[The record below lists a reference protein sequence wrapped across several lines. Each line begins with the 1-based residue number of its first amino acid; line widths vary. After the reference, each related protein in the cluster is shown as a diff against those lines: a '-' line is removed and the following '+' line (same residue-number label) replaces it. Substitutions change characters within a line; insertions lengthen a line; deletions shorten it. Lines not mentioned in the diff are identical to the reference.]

1 MTKINTITI
10 NIAKSL
16 APIIS
21 SRDVA
26 ASLKKLISKSRSI
39 IVDLDFQDVEFVSRS
54 AAHELLLL
62 KDKFTKALLRRKTV
76 NFINTRDDVAN
87 MIRVVAA
94 SRAVPKSK
102 KEELHIEKVSFDSLS
117 QLAF

>member
-1 MTKINTITI
+1 MTKTDKITI
-10 NIAKSL
+10 DVANTL

-26 ASLKKLISKSRSI
+26 SSLKKLISKSRSRSI
-39 IVDLDFQDVEFVSRS
+39 DLDFQRVEFVSRS

-62 KDKFTKALLRRKTV
+62 KDKFTRAIFRRKAI
-76 NFINTRDDVAN
+76 NFVNTRDDVAN

-94 SRAVPKSK
+94 SRAVPKP
-102 KEELHIEKVSFDSLS
+102 KEEDLHIEKVSIENLS